1 MEKLKRT
8 FSVVLF
14 VLVLFSTFMSAL
26 LFGLK
31 FVLEKENM
39 IKLGDIYL
47 RKDTNSNTENI
58 SNSTDNIL
66 NIIDSSDINAITNML
81 QNTNAADLLASM
93 PDFNSLIGSVSDAGG
108 GNDITESVGNLLGGT
123 EANGIFGS
131 ISSIMGLIDFI
142 QGDDGVVFWLFRIV
156 GTDSLLTS
164 EMMVEIL
171 NDPSIRES
179 AEKYNISSANIDLF
193 LRSKS
198 SIRIKIESGF
208 VYFDYFKNA
217 NSAKNWESTLHDNLL
232 TRMNERKQDFSFLI
246 GKAVESEDEKFIEM
260 LENKIATCVVEN
272 MESPEDKINGTG
284 AVQSYGSAK
293 GVGNFSSNNENSAII
308 SRPAHLLL
316 RLAFSPNIAISTAII
331 ALIFYTVL
339 FFISSDVKTF
349 FAELSAI
356 LILAGVLVAIC
367 SNIDG
372 KLIGKYILS
381 VNLDSVYHASVF
393 LWIGIVIAAIGVCI
407 IVALII
413 IKAVEDAKAKNAFKA
428 TQETIGNS
436 EACVFTVQQI
446 NIVSKF
452 GLQDL
457 VFKDNPN
464 QRQDGLIDYYGDGRG
479 LMKQREF
486 QNKKQDKKK

>member
-1 MEKLKRT
+1 MKGKVKKII
-8 FSVVLF
+8 FYI
-14 VLVLFSTFMSAL
+14 
-26 LFGLK
+26 
-31 FVLEKENM
+31 NQ
-39 IKLGDIYL
+39 IPC
-47 RKDTNSNTENI
+47 
-58 SNSTDNIL
+58 IL
-66 NIIDSSDINAITNML
+66 N
-81 QNTNAADLLASM
+81 
-93 PDFNSLIGSVSDAGG
+93 
-108 GNDITESVGNLLGGT
+108 
-123 EANGIFGS
+123 
-131 ISSIMGLIDFI
+131 
-142 QGDDGVVFWLFRIV
+142 
-156 GTDSLLTS
+156 
-164 EMMVEIL
+164 L
-171 NDPSIRES
+171 N
-179 AEKYNISSANIDLF
+179 YH
-193 LRSKS
+193 
-198 SIRIKIESGF
+198 F
-208 VYFDYFKNA
+208 VYAENGA
-217 NSAKNWESTLHDNLL
+217 
-232 TRMNERKQDFSFLI
+232 DFEHVF
-246 GKAVESEDEKFIEM
+246 
-260 LENKIATCVVEN
+260 
-272 MESPEDKINGTG
+272 
-284 AVQSYGSAK
+284 
-293 GVGNFSSNNENSAII
+293 
-308 SRPAHLLL
+308 
-316 RLAFSPNIAISTAII
+316 FSPLKYISII
-331 ALIFYTVL
+331 FNRIYIFIIL

-464 QRQDGLIDYYGDGRG
+464 QRQDGLSDYYGDGRG